1 MKTLGN
7 ILFFLFFI
15 ALFTVIGLAVSSYLY
30 QFLLFDRIAT
40 YDITTVFRFTEF
52 APTSRPFLFGALS
65 AFVLSVFIIVPF
77 GIFLA
82 MIFMKD
88 KKSLHGDARFANKK
102 EMEHLKYVGPYK
114 D

>member
-7 ILFFLFFI
+7 VLFFLFFI

-30 QFLLFDRIAT
+30 QYLLFDRIAT

-52 APTSRPFLFGALS
+52 SPTSRPFLFGALS
-65 AFVLSVFIIVPF
+65 VFILALFIVIPF
-77 GIFLA
+77 GLFIA

-102 EMEHLKYVGPYK
+102 ELEQLKYVGPYK

>member
-15 ALFTVIGLAVSSYLY
+15 TLFTAIGLAVSSYLY
-30 QFLLFDRIAT
+30 QYLLFERIAT

-52 APTSRPFLFGALS
+52 PATSRPFLFGALS
-65 AFVLSVFIIVPF
+65 AFVLAIFIVIPF
-77 GIFLA
+77 GLFVAL
-82 MIFMKD
+82 IFMKE

-102 EMEHLKYVGPYK
+102 ELEELKYVGPYK

>member
-7 ILFFLFFI
+7 VLFFLFFI

-30 QFLLFDRIAT
+30 QYLLFDRIAT

-52 APTSRPFLFGALS
+52 SPTSRPFLFGALS
-65 AFVLSVFIIVPF
+65 AFILALFIVIPF
-77 GIFLA
+77 GLFIA

-102 EMEHLKYVGPYK
+102 ELEQLKYVGPYK

>member
-1 MKTLGN
+1 MKKLGDVFFFV
-7 ILFFLFFI
+7 FFLLLFI
-15 ALFTVIGLAVSSYLY
+15 FIGLAVSSYLY
-30 QFLLFDRIAT
+30 QYLLFDRIAT
-40 YDITTVFRFTEF
+40 YDITTVFRFTDF

-65 AFVLSVFIIVPF
+65 AFILAIFVIVPF
-77 GIFLA
+77 VIFGA

-102 EMEHLKYVGPYK
+102 ELEQFKYTGPYK

>member
-15 ALFTVIGLAVSSYLY
+15 ALFTAIGLAVSSYLY
-30 QFLLFDRIAT
+30 QYLLFERIAT

-52 APTSRPFLFGALS
+52 PATSRPFLFGALS
-65 AFVLSVFIIVPF
+65 AFVLAIFIIIPF
-77 GIFLA
+77 GLFFAL
-82 MIFMKD
+82 IFMKE

-102 EMEHLKYVGPYK
+102 ELEELKYVGPYK

>member
-15 ALFTVIGLAVSSYLY
+15 ALFAVIGLAVSSYLY
-30 QFLLFDRIAT
+30 QYLLFDRIAT

-52 APTSRPFLFGALS
+52 PATSRPFLFGALS
-65 AFVLSVFIIVPF
+65 AFVLAIFIVLPF
-77 GIFLA
+77 GLFIA
-82 MIFMKD
+82 MAVMKE
-88 KKSLHGDARFANKK
+88 KQSLHGDARFANKK
-102 EMEHLKYVGPYK
+102 ELEKLKYVGAYK